1 MFQSFSFAPQCLKRL
16 TVKFFLARNMNIGI
30 LKRHEI
36 SFKKLLE
43 IAFWKEIT
51 KPMEKLR
58 KVLAAQGVQLSL
70 CAKSSPN
77 QELCKIYKGFI
88 DQRYSRKCF

>member
-1 MFQSFSFAPQCLKRL
+1 
-16 TVKFFLARNMNIGI
+16 MNIGI

-43 IAFWKEIT
+43 IAFWKKMA

-58 KVLAAQGVQLSL
+58 KFLAAQGVQLSL
-70 CAKSSPN
+70 CAKVLQIKN
-77 QELCKIYKGFI
+77 CTKFTKG
-88 DQRYSRKCF
+88 